1 MAAGRNQDHLPRK
14 ANMKR
19 HILFLAILVAG
30 VASAET
36 AVPIAGLTTDIRPFG
51 APVIVSFEQS
61 ANWKAQALQGINPP
75 QTGVG
80 FLKDQGA
87 WYTPFIQPN
96 STGRY
101 DIRGLHA
108 DAARKD

>member
-1 MAAGRNQDHLPRK
+1 
-14 ANMKR
+14 MKR
-19 HILFLAILVAG
+19 LDVLVAILFSGGAI
-30 VASAET
+30 AET
-36 AVPIAGLTTDIRPFG
+36 AIPVAGLMPDVRPPG
-51 APVIVSFEQS
+51 APVIVSFEQG

-87 WYTPFIQPN
+87 WHTPFIHPN